1 MTFSRIGFKKI
12 TLEPVEKFVRDYNSE
27 ITVWMSIA
35 QEYRVVSSA

>member
-12 TLEPVEKFVRDYNSE
+12 TLEPVEKFVRDNNSE

-35 QEYRVVSSA
+35 QEYGVVSSA